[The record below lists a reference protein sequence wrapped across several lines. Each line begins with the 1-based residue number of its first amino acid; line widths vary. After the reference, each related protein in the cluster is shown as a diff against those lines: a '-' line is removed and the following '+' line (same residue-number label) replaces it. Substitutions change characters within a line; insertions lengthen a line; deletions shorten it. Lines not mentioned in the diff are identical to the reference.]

1 MRARAEMPAPAQP
14 QGQRPQVRQEA
25 APLAVES
32 RLGVKIRRHTVEYDG
47 ESWEFIANLRKRR
60 IASS

>member
-1 MRARAEMPAPAQP
+1 MRARAGMPALAQP
-14 QGQRPQVRQEA
+14 QGQQPQVRQEV
-25 APLAVES
+25 APLAVAS

-60 IASS
+60 TASS